1 MARFNQNNKIDSVL
15 RTRNHQVES
24 EKDPI
29 NITYIFDQI
38 FKVLDEE
45 NISAKQ
51 IITCFATLSKKVK
64 MLLQT
69 LSKKHNFVKKA
80 KNYLKKPQMVLSNYI
95 RISQKKVKQGMQS
108 VGYVGVFYLN
118 LSFTAYTSENY
129 SNFENKSL
137 FINARQYSYKN
148 LIIEAGRM

>member
-29 NITYIFDQI
+29 NITYFFDQI

-64 MLLQT
+64 MLLRT
-69 LSKKHNFVKKA
+69 LSKK
-80 KNYLKKPQMVLSNYI
+80 
-95 RISQKKVKQGMQS
+95 
-108 VGYVGVFYLN
+108 
-118 LSFTAYTSENY
+118 T
-129 SNFENKSL
+129 
-137 FINARQYSYKN
+137 
-148 LIIEAGRM
+148 

>member
-29 NITYIFDQI
+29 NITYDIFDQI

-45 NISAKQ
+45 DTSAKQ

-95 RISQKKVKQGMQS
+95 RISQKKAKQGMQS
-108 VGYVGVFYLN
+108 VRYVGVFYQN

-137 FINARQYSYKN
+137 FINAWQYSCNKV
-148 LIIEAGRM
+148 IIKIS